1 MSAPDHAHVPFPPP
15 LLFLTSL
22 LLALGLNV
30 LTPTPVTSPQLMHA
44 LGALAGLTGLTLAWW
59 AVSSMRRAHTPLDPG
74 RPVAA
79 LVTTGP
85 FRFSRNPIYLGFT
98 LIILGLAFIAGTWW
112 GLILTPLVLLLATR
126 IIVRAEEAY
135 LRAAFGERYRAYVSR
150 VRRWI

>member
-1 MSAPDHAHVPFPPP
+1 MPSPDHAHVPFPPP
-15 LLFLTSL
+15 LLFLASL
-22 LLALGLNV
+22 LLALGLNA
-30 LTPTPVTSPQLMHA
+30 LTPMPVPSPLLQHV

-79 LVTTGP
+79 LVTSGP
-85 FRFSRNPIYLGFT
+85 FRFTRNPIYLGFT

-112 GLILTPLVLLLATR
+112 GLILTPLVLLLTTR

-135 LRAAFGERYRAYVSR
+135 LRATFGKRYRDYASG